1 MSEGVSMH
9 GFRKGNIPEK
19 VLVDKVGESAVLEKA
34 AEMAL
39 QDVYSEILM
48 KKKIE
53 AIGTPKATVTKI
65 AKNNPLGFKFQTAV
79 LPTIQLPEDY
89 RELAA
94 RIINPPAGG
103 EEIKVEDKEI
113 DDSIEYLR
121 KMRAKHPVQSP
132 EGIVAGKDSGGEAE
146 LPELNDDFA
155 KSVGAFKNISEL
167 KDTIKKNLKTEK
179 EFQDKEKRHLGA
191 LDAILKNA
199 KMEIPEVLIDGE
211 RNKMLLEMK
220 SNIENMGL
228 KWEEY
233 LKHLKKEEEDLV
245 KGWTED
251 ASRRVKYGLL
261 LRHLGKELKIEVSDM
276 EIHDEINK
284 MSQGQG
290 IDQEGLKEYVYG
302 IIRNDKIF
310 KFFEGI

>member
-1 MSEGVSMH
+1 MELEIKQLPKSEVEIIGEISAERFSKFWPKAIKNLSEGVSMH

-103 EEIKVEDKEI
+103 EEIKVE
-113 DDSIEYLR
+113 
-121 KMRAKHPVQSP
+121 
-132 EGIVAGKDSGGEAE
+132 
-146 LPELNDDFA
+146 
-155 KSVGAFKNISEL
+155 
-167 KDTIKKNLKTEK
+167 
-179 EFQDKEKRHLGA
+179 
-191 LDAILKNA
+191 
-199 KMEIPEVLIDGE
+199 
-211 RNKMLLEMK
+211 
-220 SNIENMGL
+220 
-228 KWEEY
+228 
-233 LKHLKKEEEDLV
+233 
-245 KGWTED
+245 
-251 ASRRVKYGLL
+251 
-261 LRHLGKELKIEVSDM
+261 
-276 EIHDEINK
+276 
-284 MSQGQG
+284 
-290 IDQEGLKEYVYG
+290 
-302 IIRNDKIF
+302 
-310 KFFEGI
+310 